1 MCKLLHLQGITSK
14 MLVEADIE
22 TLQSVLRN
30 AMQASKWSCML
41 TRSMLAVQ
49 RQGATKL
56 DTRTCTLRA
65 NMHADRRLRA
75 VPSSFHHSRRIRST
89 YVSSSQ
95 P

>member
-1 MCKLLHLQGITSK
+1 MCKLLRLRGITSK

-49 RQGATKL
+49 WQGATKL

-65 NMHADRRLRA
+65 LPGKHACR
-75 VPSSFHHSRRIRST
+75 SSFACCTEHFPSH
-89 YVSSSQ
+89 
-95 P
+95 